1 MNLVKTVLAKDLLD
15 VLKVTV
21 YANQKPMALQV
32 GAFATKLRIGVKHVL
47 DQMTLQI
54 VLKFR
59 IINQPHNTALQITRP

>member
-1 MNLVKTVLAKDLLD
+1 MNLVKTVLAKDCLD

-21 YANQKPMALQV
+21 YANQKQMALKV
-32 GAFATKLRIGVKHVL
+32 GAFATKLVSVKHVL